1 MIAKKMIEMEMLS
14 EAKSD
19 EIAFKEV
26 ELTKQEAR
34 VNNGISQL
42 KIDEVH
48 VRRYL
53 DRLRQDE
60 EKARQYMKEWLDK

>member
-1 MIAKKMIEMEMLS
+1 MIEMEMLS

-34 VNNGISQL
+34 IGNSVSQI

-53 DRLRQDE
+53 ERLRQDE
-60 EKARQYMKEWLDK
+60 DKAR

>member
-1 MIAKKMIEMEMLS
+1 MIEMEMLS

-34 VNNGISQL
+34 ISNSVSQL
-42 KIDEVH
+42 KIDKVH

-53 DRLRQDE
+53 ERLRQDE
-60 EKARQYMKEWLDK
+60 QKAR

>member
-1 MIAKKMIEMEMLS
+1 MEMLS

-34 VNNGISQL
+34 ISNSVSQL
-42 KIDEVH
+42 KIDQVH

-53 DRLRQDE
+53 ERLRQDE
-60 EKARQYMKEWLDK
+60 

>member
-1 MIAKKMIEMEMLS
+1 MEMLS

-34 VNNGISQL
+34 IGNSVSQI

-53 DRLRQDE
+53 ERLRQDE
-60 EKARQYMKEWLDK
+60 DKAR